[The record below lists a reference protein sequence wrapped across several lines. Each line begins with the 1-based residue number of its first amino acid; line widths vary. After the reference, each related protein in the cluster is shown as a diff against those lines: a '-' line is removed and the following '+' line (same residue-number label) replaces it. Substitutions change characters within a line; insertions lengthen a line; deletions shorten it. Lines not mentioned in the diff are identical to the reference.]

1 MDNFRYGED
10 NARYEES
17 YRSSEKITYD
27 DKKTA
32 RENAGYVE
40 YASREAERSGG
51 TKAVSHGSA
60 SSKRKKKG
68 TSKLV
73 AAVLLGSGAAVVAV
87 TAVMAM
93 VSIALIGMT
102 IGADAVTA
110 EIKIDNPSGVEL
122 IATLSNK
129 LEYYECKIPGSGRT
143 EVTFGGLNEATEY
156 VFAVRAASGGSVYYS
171 QNVATNTKILYAF
184 DENSAISFH
193 TAELGYIIDES
204 VAGNEYTAEIR
215 AHGTDKTLAE
225 YKLDPLTHKVSARGL
240 VSDTYYDVSL
250 ADTAGNT
257 VYSHTFK
264 TAYAPSRIA
273 SVTLLPTSVT
283 FEFITEPHDYDS
295 ILIRQSAE
303 GEVAESFELT
313 EEGKHEI
320 VFNYLNPGEIYYF
333 TIEFYSSDPALE
345 SSSEMRSY
353 TLPALLE
360 LTESTEDYTVYRLTQ
375 AAYDLYGGNLVF
387 ECFESDTYYEW
398 LPVIFDKEEGTV
410 TILHEYASR
419 DRSYLLEISDGNEGG
434 GTETDPYICMTDV
447 AIDTSSSPVLL
458 QPTVI
463 YEEVDSVAYIHLT
476 FDDYTLLP
484 TAPDGSF
491 IFDIAILLF
500 GELETQV
507 IENSDLTEAVSY
519 DGNSATFTVRID
531 NVTEY
536 NSRYVAEF
544 RIKSDIQGYADR
556 SYLVAYGN
564 FYYNSAK

>member
-193 TAELGYIIDES
+193 TAELKYIIDES
-204 VAGNEYTAEIR
+204 VAGYEYTVEMR
-215 AHGTDKTLAE
+215 EHGMDKTLAE
-225 YKLDPLTHKVSARGL
+225 YTLDPLTHATFASGP
-240 VSDTYYDVSL
+240 VSDTRYDATLVDAS
-250 ADTAGNT
+250 GNG
-257 VYSHTFK
+257 VYTHTF
-264 TAYAPSRIA
+264 TTEYAPSRI
-273 SVTLLPTSVT
+273 TSVT
-283 FEFITEPHDYDS
+283 
-295 ILIRQSAE
+295 
-303 GEVAESFELT
+303 
-313 EEGKHEI
+313 
-320 VFNYLNPGEIYYF
+320 
-333 TIEFYSSDPALE
+333 
-345 SSSEMRSY
+345 
-353 TLPALLE
+353 
-360 LTESTEDYTVYRLTQ
+360 
-375 AAYDLYGGNLVF
+375 
-387 ECFESDTYYEW
+387 
-398 LPVIFDKEEGTV
+398 
-410 TILHEYASR
+410 
-419 DRSYLLEISDGNEGG
+419 
-434 GTETDPYICMTDV
+434 
-447 AIDTSSSPVLL
+447 
-458 QPTVI
+458 
-463 YEEVDSVAYIHLT
+463 
-476 FDDYTLLP
+476 
-484 TAPDGSF
+484 
-491 IFDIAILLF
+491 
-500 GELETQV
+500 
-507 IENSDLTEAVSY
+507 
-519 DGNSATFTVRID
+519 
-531 NVTEY
+531 
-536 NSRYVAEF
+536 
-544 RIKSDIQGYADR
+544 
-556 SYLVAYGN
+556 
-564 FYYNSAK
+564 